1 MRKNRLSL
9 IVTISMMALLTLI
22 ACGMVSPSIRKDVS
36 YDKDMEF
43 EKVFDCAIS
52 AARDAGFTQIEFSD
66 RKTGTFGAM
75 IMGGGLYSG
84 DYQGNFFIDKNTHVI
99 NVNLQQF
106 AALVPASQAELSK
119 IIDSFQAAFRK
130 QCGK

>member
-1 MRKNRLSL
+1 MKTNRLSF
-9 IVTISMMALLTLI
+9 IVTISMMALLMLA
-22 ACGMVSPSIRKDVS
+22 ACGMVSPSIRKDIS
-36 YDKDMEF
+36 YDKNMES
-43 EKVFDCAIS
+43 ERVFDCAIN
-52 AARDAGFTQIEFSD
+52 AARDVGFTQIEFPD

-75 IMGGGLYSG
+75 IVGGGLYSAS
-84 DYQGNFFIDKNTHVI
+84 YQGNFFIDKNTYII

-106 AALVPASQAELSK
+106 GALVPASQAELSK